1 MTEFYAQGFRAGYEL
16 AKAELLDIHDALLS
30 AIQFAERFSDVKDG
44 DDGQPEPNDA
54 MRLVSQLESALEVC
68 EKMIDKG
75 TE

>member
-1 MTEFYAQGFRAGYEL
+1 MTEFYAQGFCAGSETTEIYTL
-16 AKAELLDIHDALLS
+16 ALHDALLS
-30 AIQFAERFSDVKDG
+30 AIQFAERFSDVEDG
-44 DDGQPEPNDA
+44 DDGHPEPNDA